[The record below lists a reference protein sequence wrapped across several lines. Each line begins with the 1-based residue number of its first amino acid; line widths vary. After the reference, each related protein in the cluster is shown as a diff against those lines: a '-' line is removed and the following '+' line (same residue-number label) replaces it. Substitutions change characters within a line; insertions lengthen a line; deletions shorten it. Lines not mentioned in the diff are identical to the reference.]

1 MAEQQSDASQTLD
14 TIFHEGLELYNK
26 VTNSQEPTNSPEIQR
41 DLRKAIQLFEQATRL
56 VSLADVFSSNEELE
70 ELATND
76 IQYLLLPALLGLLT
90 AKITTRNRKEVLDV
104 AEVYYKDFLRR
115 TNQYKLSNYKVSI
128 RQKSWLLWFSTSFP
142 YYGEMTAGMPETF
155 FKTDEVSLT
164 LKGQQ
169 LHFSINKEVRWKFV
183 VN

>member
-14 TIFHEGLELYNK
+14 TIFHQGLELYNK
-26 VTNSQEPTNSPEIQR
+26 VTNSQEPTNSPETQR
-41 DLRKAIQLFEQATRL
+41 DVRKAIELFEQATRL

-90 AKITTRNRKEVLDV
+90 AKITTRDRKEVLDV

-128 RQKSWLLWFSTSFP
+128 RQKSWLLWFSTSFL
-142 YYGEMTAGMPETF
+142 Y
-155 FKTDEVSLT
+155 
-164 LKGQQ
+164 
-169 LHFSINKEVRWKFV
+169 
-183 VN
+183 